1 MIRQRKIHHPLYLE
15 TGKEGSW
22 VPLGNLDCVD
32 KGGKLKYYIIHC
44 SVAGRMRR
52 IMVQLLN
59 T

>member
-32 KGGKLKYYIIHC
+32 KGGKLKYYINYFLYFFVNIE
-44 SVAGRMRR
+44 
-52 IMVQLLN
+52 
-59 T
+59 